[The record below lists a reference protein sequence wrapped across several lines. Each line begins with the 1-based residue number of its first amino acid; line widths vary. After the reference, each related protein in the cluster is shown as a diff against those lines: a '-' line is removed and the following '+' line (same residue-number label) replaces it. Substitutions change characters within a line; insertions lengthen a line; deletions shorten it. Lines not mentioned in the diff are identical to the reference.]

1 MPVTNRI
8 NDKIIKNNGGTFT
21 IKSQTI
27 TSLQRQLKDAHRS
40 SPILMSFVAGGL
52 ASIGL
57 STNSATTI
65 IGSMLLS
72 PIGSLI
78 NKSNIYWLLNN
89 NGIRMKEKYSHWI
102 LPLLMVVSITIG
114 ISYLLGTIFSSM
126 KNPFNN
132 KMLNENWP
140 TQEMKDRSEPINA
153 IYMIFI
159 ALLCGIALPIS
170 IIMESGVRFVAIGI
184 ATALIPPL
192 ANIGLALSYKKSDRI
207 DPAYGLTY
215 KEKAILVGA
224 SIFLINTVLLY
235 FPSKYLL
242 RIFVRNHNIFKKIE
256 KIFNII

>member
-89 NGIRMKEKYSHWI
+89 NGIRMKEKYSHWYQVTGSSHHKAHYF
-102 LPLLMVVSITIG
+102 PLLRLSPF
-114 ISYLLGTIFSSM
+114 LL
-126 KNPFNN
+126 
-132 KMLNENWP
+132 W
-140 TQEMKDRSEPINA
+140 
-153 IYMIFI
+153 
-159 ALLCGIALPIS
+159 
-170 IIMESGVRFVAIGI
+170 
-184 ATALIPPL
+184 
-192 ANIGLALSYKKSDRI
+192 
-207 DPAYGLTY
+207 
-215 KEKAILVGA
+215 
-224 SIFLINTVLLY
+224 
-235 FPSKYLL
+235 
-242 RIFVRNHNIFKKIE
+242 H
-256 KIFNII
+256 